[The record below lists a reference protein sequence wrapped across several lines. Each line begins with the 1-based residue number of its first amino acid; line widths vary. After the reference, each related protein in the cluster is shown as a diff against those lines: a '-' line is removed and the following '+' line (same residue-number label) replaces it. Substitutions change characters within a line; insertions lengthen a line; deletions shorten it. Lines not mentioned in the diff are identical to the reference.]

1 MQVLGRIYELVITN
15 ATKQTKTITSTPIV
29 VQPSANNEDVPDSG
43 SIIIVQPSANNDD
56 VPDFT
61 PQDQVLLEQQGIT
74 VYSTSP
80 INSRTIPIAD
90 KTKSRK
96 WSGDLRLQATI
107 SKNNTNSNT
116 NNVTINLYNPSKE
129 DLSFITTKADK
140 RYISLRAGY
149 KSVKDGALVDE
160 FDGLPEV
167 FTGDIINIT
176 SQRQGVDLVMT
187 VVAKDSAAS
196 LRKGIISKTFP
207 KGTDKKTAIKD
218 IINSWDGIIFTNNS
232 ISSEVTFTSS
242 SFTSSFTAYGNIGSV
257 LDEITR
263 DEDIVWHITNNIFY
277 MIGKS
282 EPKLTTKLTLT
293 PDNVIND
300 INNIQQSNLNGKTPQ
315 GLKLRT
321 FLEGLITT
329 STFIALS
336 GFDSLDPNNPI
347 DGDYNVRTIKHVM
360 DTHGQAWYTEC
371 TVEAR

>member
-1 MQVLGRIYELVITN
+1 MQVLGRIYELIITN
-15 ATKQTKTITSTPIV
+15 ATKQTRIILDED
-29 VQPSANNEDVPDSG
+29 SANLGEFGTSLLDTDGTDSLG
-43 SIIIVQPSANNDD
+43 
-56 VPDFT
+56 DFGIS
-61 PQDQVLLEQQGIT
+61 LLPTEQQGIG

-80 INSRTIPIAD
+80 ANSRSIAVAD
-90 KTKSRK
+90 ETKSRV
-96 WSGDLRLQATI
+96 WNGDLRLQATI

-116 NNVTINLYNPSKE
+116 NNVTIKLWNPSKE

-149 KSVKDGALVDE
+149 KTVKDGALVDE

-196 LRKGIISKTFP
+196 IRKGIISKTYP
-207 KGTDKKTAIKD
+207 KGTNKKVAIED
-218 IINSWDGIIFTNNS
+218 IVNSWDGVIFTNNS
-232 ISSEVTFTSS
+232 ISYETEFKSS

-257 LDEITR
+257 LDEMTR
-263 DEDIVWHITNNIFY
+263 DEDIVWYIVNNIFH
-277 MIGKS
+277 MISKS
-282 EPKLTTKLTLT
+282 EPKLATKLTLT
-293 PDNVIND
+293 PDNVINEVTS
-300 INNIQQSNLNGKTPQ
+300 IQQSNLNGKTPQ

-329 STFIALS
+329 NTYIELL
-336 GFDSLDPNNPI
+336 GFDDIDPQNPI
-347 DGDYNVRTIKHVM
+347 DGDYNVRTIKHVL